1 MMKNRAQLVLVRT
14 MAAAGTITA
23 LITVVGAGKK
33 W

>member
-1 MMKNRAQLVLVRT
+1 VKNLSQLVLGR
-14 MAAAGTITA
+14 AGTATDTLTA